1 MKLLIIS
8 NNPERASFR
17 QRIGAYLDTLQANGI
32 TCEVEKLPSGSWSRR
47 KLFKRAKEFDGVFLH
62 KKGLNV
68 NDAFWLRKYS
78 KKIIYNFDDAV
89 MYSDKRPDR
98 DSRSHF
104 IPFRRSVK
112 LADMVIVGNSYLAE
126 HALRFNSNVKI
137 LPIGLKVSD
146 YKLDCPLKNDGKI
159 RLVWIGS
166 KSTLG
171 YFAAIKPALEEIG
184 ARFNNVILR
193 IVCDEFFDLENMPV
207 EKRLWSKENR
217 SVDLAG
223 SDIGLAPLPNN
234 RFTKGKCSFKV
245 LEYASTGLPVVASP
259 IGTNADYIHD
269 NVTGFLVTDMQGW
282 TEKISKLIEDEELR
296 KKMGQEGRTHAEK
309 FDVSVIGEKLI
320 ELIKGNHEPFCP
332 RRRLIQFT
340 KI

>member
-1 MKLLIIS
+1 MKLLIVT
-8 NNPERASFR
+8 NNPHRASFK
-17 QRIGAYLDTLQANGI
+17 QRIEVYLGILQANAI
-32 TCEVEKLPSGSWSRR
+32 TCDVEKLPSGSWSRR

-68 NDAFWLRKYS
+68 NDGFWLRKYS

-104 IPFRRSVK
+104 ILFRRSVK

-146 YKLDCPLKNDGKI
+146 YKLDGPLKNDGKI

-166 KSTLG
+166 KSTLS
-171 YFAAIKPALEEIG
+171 YLAAIKPALEEIG
-184 ARFNNVILR
+184 ARFNNVILH
-193 IVCDEFFDLENMPV
+193 IVCDEFLNLENMPV

-217 SVDLAG
+217 SIDLAG

-259 IGTNADYIHD
+259 IGTNSDYIRD
-269 NVTGFLVTDMQGW
+269 NVTGFLVTDTQGW
-282 TEKISKLIEDEELR
+282 VERIAQLIENRELR
-296 KKMGQEGRTHAEK
+296 KKMGQKGRAHAEK
-309 FDVSVIGEKLI
+309 FDVSIIGKQLA
-320 ELIKGNHEPFCP
+320 ELIKECLQKP
-332 RRRLIQFT
+332 L
-340 KI
+340 